1 MMSQNRK
8 LPFGY
13 KYCDGRIE
21 PDEQEAPYVTKI
33 AQAYVDGDSIH
44 AIAQMMNHT
53 GVPYRN
59 DTTVW
64 NKNMISRILQDQRYA
79 GTDTWPA
86 LLSQEMISAIA
97 RTRAARKQ
105 SQLSN
110 ADIRSVRS
118 KICCPRC
125 LTRMTRRTIRK
136 REGVGWYCTT
146 CNTYTKPISDMD
158 LIDRITQRIDWL
170 RQNEDQVTGAVPTIL
185 LSSEYQRCHREL
197 NRRISD
203 PKSSKE
209 ELCALAQQAATE
221 LYQCFQGYNDAYESE
236 RIRRLLRDSNPSD
249 EAFPSKLFHNIVS
262 RVFLET
268 STHLTLQLT
277 NQQMV

>member
-1 MMSQNRK
+1 MSQNRK

-21 PDEQEAPYVTKI
+21 PNEQEAPYVTKI
-33 AQAYVDGDSIH
+33 AQAYLDGNSIH

-53 GVPYRN
+53 GVPYRD

-64 NKNMISRILQDQRYA
+64 NKNMVSRILQDQRYA

-86 LLSQEMISAIA
+86 LLRQETITAIA
-97 RTRAARKQ
+97 STRAARKQ
-105 SQLSN
+105 NQLSN
-110 ADIRSVRS
+110 ADVRSVRS

-125 LTRMTRRTIRK
+125 LTRMTRRIIRK

-146 CNTYTKPISDMD
+146 CNTCTEPVSDTD
-158 LIDRITQRIDWL
+158 LIDQITQRIDWL
-170 RQNEDQVTGAVPTIL
+170 RRNDDQVTSAAPTII
-185 LSSEYQRCHREL
+185 LSSEYQRLHREL
-197 NRRISD
+197 ARKISD
-203 PKSSKE
+203 PKSSKD
-209 ELCALAQQAATE
+209 ELCALARQAATE
-221 LYQCFQGYNDAYESE
+221 LYQCFQGYNYAYESE
-236 RIRRLLRDSNPSD
+236 RIRRLLKDSNIND
-249 EAFPSKLFHNIVS
+249 EAFPFNLFHSIVR

-277 NQQMV
+277 NQQIV

>member
-1 MMSQNRK
+1 MSQNRK

-21 PDEQEAPYVTKI
+21 PNEQEAPYVTKI

-44 AIAQMMNHT
+44 AIAQMMNYT
-53 GVPYRN
+53 GVPYR
-59 DTTVW
+59 DDATIW

-86 LLSQEMISAIA
+86 LLRQETISAIA
-97 RTRAARKQ
+97 SARAARKR
-105 SQLSN
+105 SQLAN

-136 REGVGWYCTT
+136 QEGVGWYCTT

-158 LIDRITQRIDWL
+158 LIAQITQRINWL
-170 RQNEDQVTGAVPTIL
+170 RRNADQVTSAAPTII
-185 LSSEYQRCHREL
+185 LSSEYQRLHREL
-197 NRRISD
+197 DRKISD
-203 PKSSKE
+203 LKSSKE
-209 ELCALAQQAATE
+209 ELCVLARQAATE
-221 LYQCFQGYNDAYESE
+221 LYQCFPCYNYAYESE
-236 RIRRLLRDSNPSD
+236 QIRRLLKDSKIND
-249 EAFPSKLFHNIVS
+249 EAFPFNLFHNIVS